1 MLKSIPCTMM
11 RGGTSKGVYFL
22 KSDLP
27 ENDTA
32 RDQFLLQVMGSPD
45 ERQIDGLG
53 GANPLTSKV
62 AIVSQSD
69 HPGVDI
75 DYLFAQV
82 VVDQPVV
89 SYSQNCGNILAGV
102 GQFAIEKG
110 LVVAGDPLTDVVI
123 HMVNSD
129 DNAIA
134 TIATPGGKV
143 TYEGEAK
150 IDGVPGKAA
159 SVPLNFLSTAGSV
172 CGSLLPSGNSIDV
185 IDGIELTCIDNGMPI
200 VLMHATDFDIDG
212 TESVLQLEA
221 NKRLISRLESIRLQA
236 GYLMNLGDV
245 TEKTI
250 PKMTLVS
257 KPKNGGI
264 ISTRSF
270 IPHRCHSTIGV
281 FAAVTVATAC
291 LIPGTP
297 AAEIA
302 NNPSNKND
310 RMLIEHPSGGMDVDI
325 ELEINGRD
333 INIKRSGFLRTA
345 RKLFEGEVFVTEEEF
360 EHAKRCD

>member
-1 MLKSIPCTMM
+1 MLNSIPCTMM

-325 ELEINGRD
+325 ELETNGRD

-360 EHAKRCD
+360 

>member
-1 MLKSIPCTMM
+1 
-11 RGGTSKGVYFL
+11 
-22 KSDLP
+22 
-27 ENDTA
+27 
-32 RDQFLLQVMGSPD
+32 LLQVMGSPD

-62 AIVSQSD
+62 AIVSQS
-69 HPGVDI
+69 GISNVDI

-89 SYSQNCGNILAGV
+89 GYGQNCGNILAGV

-110 LVVAGDPLTDVVI
+110 LVLANDPTTDVVI

-134 TIATPGGKV
+134 TILTPGGKV
-143 TYEGEAK
+143 TYEGEAE

-159 SVPLNFLSTAGSV
+159 AVRLNFLNTAGSV
-172 CGSLLPSGNSIDV
+172 CGSLLPSGNIVDV

-200 VLMHATDFDIDG
+200 VVMRATDFNIDG
-212 TESVLQLEA
+212 TEPISQLES
-221 NKRLISRLESIRLQA
+221 NKKLKSSIENIRIEA
-236 GYLMNLGDV
+236 GHLMNLGDV

-257 KPKNGGI
+257 EPKNGGI

-297 AAEIA
+297 TAEIA

-310 RMLIEHPSGGMDVDI
+310 RMLIEHPSGGMNVDI

-360 EHAKRCD
+360 

>member
-32 RDQFLLQVMGSPD
+32 RDRFLLQVMGSPD

-360 EHAKRCD
+360 

>member
-27 ENDTA
+27 ENDSA
-32 RDQFLLQVMGSPD
+32 RDHLLLRVMGSPD
-45 ERQIDGLG
+45 ERQINGVG

-62 AIVSQSD
+62 AIVSQSGI
-69 HPGVDI
+69 PNVDI

-89 SYSQNCGNILAGV
+89 GYGQNCGNILAGV

-110 LVVAGDPLTDVVI
+110 LVLANDPTTDVVI
-123 HMVNSD
+123 HMVNSG

-134 TIATPGGKV
+134 TILTPGGKV
-143 TYEGEAK
+143 TYEGEVE

-159 SVPLNFLSTAGSV
+159 AVRLNFLDTAGSV
-172 CGSLLPSGNSIDV
+172 CGSLLPSGNIIDV

-200 VLMHATDFDIDG
+200 VVMRATDFNIDG
-212 TESVLQLEA
+212 TESVSQLES
-221 NKRLISRLESIRLQA
+221 NKKLKSSIENIRIEA
-236 GYLMNLGDV
+236 GHLMNLGDV

-257 KPKNGGI
+257 EPKNGGI

-297 AAEIA
+297 AAQIA
-302 NNPSNKND
+302 VNISNKND

-325 ELEINGRD
+325 ELEISGRD

-360 EHAKRCD
+360 